1 MFEKINI
8 FNVIRLTL
16 ISLIY
21 ALAPISINA
30 ADRYW
35 VAVNDGTEKYWHDNA
50 NWSSS
55 SGGAG
60 GASAPTRSS
69 DKAYF
74 DNNSTVNVKLGSDV
88 TKINQLRV
96 TGTYTGTIDLNG
108 YQLGSKNNIV
118 IHNGTILISGN
129 SLLQTWRDFYLY
141 SGGTVTAS
149 GNGSKIKVRN
159 NLHIWGTLT
168 APNGG
173 NNRFI
178 LKGGFNLYNSGTFNH
193 NNGTVTMSPR
203 WRGTVGA
210 AIRIDAGPGIGRNFY
225 NLTKSGNKN
234 VTITTNDIKI
244 ENNLTTSGVGK
255 IRAQSNDIKIG
266 GNLSLGNANNLV
278 PGTGTVEFN
287 GTSAQTIDSKASF
300 YKLTI
305 SNSSVSLLRSAN
317 ISNILRIRPGATLD
331 INGNS
336 LTASV
341 LFNNGNL
348 QLSGSET
355 LSITTKDTDSGTITY
370 NGTATGLKYG
380 NTYYNLTLNT
390 SGTMT
395 LNDDLDVNG
404 SLTITDGTLN
414 AANNNINVAGNWTNN
429 DSFISGTGKVTFY
442 GDSLIVTGGTADTND
457 FYNVTLAG
465 IRGTQSNNDIDIDN
479 NFEITS
485 SGTWYTSCLAMNV
498 GGNTNTGSGS
508 IATTLTPS
516 VSNFDPPNTDT
527 GVPVDS
533 NLTLTFNTDI
543 RKTNNDPITDAD
555 LVNNL
560 ITLKENDANGANIE
574 FDASINSTK
583 KIITINPKSDFS
595 SEQVIYV
602 AMSAAVENSCDTAMV
617 SVASASFTTAD
628 ITGPTHEWSPA
639 NTQTGVAV
647 DTNITLTFNEA
658 VRRNDNNGSE
668 LTNSIV
674 KELISLKENDENG
687 DDIPFD
693 ATIDAEKK
701 IITIN
706 PTIDFLSEQVI
717 YAAIEETVE
726 DSSGNPNIASSISFT
741 AKDIITP
748 EITFSPLNGDINVPS
763 NAVIELTF
771 TEEIRKTDDNPIT
784 DSNLINPLIVLK
796 ENDAS
801 GNNIPFSASIDTS
814 KKSIIIT
821 PDDDFLSEQVVYVAI
836 ETVEDDA
843 DNAISASTATFTVR
857 KIGVDDT
864 TPPTITFIPNDATSG
879 VVKNTNIE
887 LRFNEAIR
895 NHDINNSAL
904 NNDNIDSLITLKD
917 TNNDGSAI
925 TFDATINSANTIIT
939 INPTSDFSSEQVIYV
954 AIGATVEDS
963 YDNVIIASSATFT
976 TIDSIAPTNSF
987 APQDMENLVPVTEN
1001 ITITFNEA
1009 IRNKNNTILTN
1020 SNVDALITL
1029 KDTDEN
1035 GADISFNAT
1044 IDSNK
1049 KIITINPDDNFSSE
1063 QIVYVGISAT
1073 VEDYAD
1079 NVINSSYITFTA
1091 ADSTA
1096 PNLDFTPA
1104 DSTNGIA
1111 VNSDITIAFDEPIRN
1126 IDNSTITDLNVDD
1139 LIALKSTNSSGTDIA
1154 FDAVIDNSRQL
1165 ITISPNSDFSSEQII
1180 YVAIGATV
1188 EDSSDNAIS
1197 QSSITFTAADET
1209 APTVAFVPPDTSS
1222 CVPISSNVSLTFN
1235 EAVRNSDNS
1244 EITNSNVGSLIT
1256 LEYTSDN
1263 SPVGFDASINSD
1275 KKIITINPNSDFIS
1289 GEVVNVAIETVEDLS
1304 DNSMSATSGTFCV
1317 VDSTPP
1323 VVTFSPANLS
1333 TMVAQ
1338 NTDII
1343 LTFDEEI
1350 RLVDNS
1356 ALNNTNVDSLITLK
1370 ENDATGNDIAF
1381 NATIDAENKVITIDL
1396 VNDLSSNQIVY
1407 VAIGATVEDTYD
1419 NIISSTSATFTT
1431 GDSLPPTVSID
1442 AVITASIATNSD
1454 ITFTFS
1460 EPVRNLDNSALS
1472 NANVS
1477 SLITLKDTDNTGF
1490 DIPFT
1495 ATINSA
1501 KTIITIDPT
1510 SNFSSQQIVYAA
1522 IGASVEDYADNA
1534 LPASSK
1540 TFTAEYLKTEL
1551 QNPLNEKDVN
1561 GLIEAQIESAK
1572 RFAHHSTTAVLKRME
1587 WLRRHRNE
1595 NNISRQGINFN
1606 FANPAMAEITQLS
1619 NSINKTSNL
1628 LKNNWAIWSEGSI
1641 TFGEI
1646 EGTNTSSII
1655 GMKSNG
1661 VTLGID
1667 KKINKNQMYGFAIR
1681 IEGDKN
1687 DIGNS
1692 GTKINTD
1699 GYSFSI
1705 YGTRPVTDNSY
1716 IDSNIGIGRL
1726 KTNSERVHQSGIL
1739 SGTREGEQIFG
1750 SVAFSKEAT
1759 LYDKESPLTLSF
1771 YGRLDAAYTRLKRY
1785 SETGTIAALN
1795 FGDQNIETARGS
1807 IGMLADDKFKFKEI
1821 TFTPNARLEYG
1832 WDFTNITDAILSYII
1847 YPNTNYTLV
1856 NHQKKKSNIRV
1867 GLGFDIELGKSILF
1881 MADFERN
1888 EINKNNSENTAS
1900 IGLSFIPNPKSEFDL
1915 SFKKINNS
1923 SNQFELSFNKIL
1935 KDNWTYNLGFG
1946 VYEKSNSKLNTDLSF
1961 STKINF

>member
-1 MFEKINI
+1 MNPRGTGYTINI
-8 FNVIRLTL
+8 E
-16 ISLIY
+16 
-21 ALAPISINA
+21 
-30 ADRYW
+30 D
-35 VAVNDGTEKYWHDNA
+35 
-50 NWSSS
+50 
-55 SGGAG
+55 
-60 GASAPTRSS
+60 
-69 DKAYF
+69 
-74 DNNSTVNVKLGSDV
+74 
-88 TKINQLRV
+88 
-96 TGTYTGTIDLNG
+96 
-108 YQLGSKNNIV
+108 
-118 IHNGTILISGN
+118 
-129 SLLQTWRDFYLY
+129 
-141 SGGTVTAS
+141 
-149 GNGSKIKVRN
+149 
-159 NLHIWGTLT
+159 
-168 APNGG
+168 
-173 NNRFI
+173 
-178 LKGGFNLYNSGTFNH
+178 
-193 NNGTVTMSPR
+193 
-203 WRGTVGA
+203 
-210 AIRIDAGPGIGRNFY
+210 GPGTNRNFY
-225 NLTKSGNKN
+225 NLEKTANR
-234 VTITTNDIKI
+234 T
-244 ENNLTTSGVGK
+244 LTL
-255 IRAQSNDIKIG
+255 SNDIEIENDFLIRKGIVQAQSHDITIK
-266 GNLSLGNANNLV
+266 GNWLISQASNFQ
-278 PGTGTVEFN
+278 PGTGNVIFE
-287 GTSAQTIDSKASF
+287 GSSLQTIDGPTNFKA
-300 YKLTI
+300 LTI
-305 SNSSVSLLRSAN
+305 SSPNVSLLDN
-317 ISNILRIRPGATLD
+317 TNVSNTLK
-331 INGNS
+331 INSGGS
-336 LTASV
+336 LDVNGKTLIASTLV
-341 LFNNGNL
+341 NGGKL
-348 QLSGSET
+348 QLSGSES
-355 LSITTKDTDSGTITY
+355 LNITTKDIDTGTITY
-370 NGTATGLKYG
+370 DGTATGLNYG
-380 NTYYNLTLNT
+380 NTYFNLELDT

-395 LNDDLDVNG
+395 LNADLDVNG
-404 SLTITDGTLN
+404 DLIITNGTLDVS
-414 AANNNINVAGNWTNN
+414 NNNRNINVAGDWSNSGTFISRSGMVTFDGSSTVTTGGIANAHNFHHVTLSGTSAIQSTNAIDIEGNFTINSTGTWNTNN
-429 DSFISGTGKVTFY
+429 LCMTVNGTT
-442 GDSLIVTGGTADTND
+442 T
-457 FYNVTLAG
+457 
-465 IRGTQSNNDIDIDN
+465 
-479 NFEITS
+479 
-485 SGTWYTSCLAMNV
+485 
-498 GGNTNTGSGS
+498 TGSGS
-508 IATTLTPS
+508 LINPIPTLSSSTPSDNATGVAVDANIVLTFSEAVDVESGNITIKKSSDNSTVESIDVTSTLVAGTGTTTITINPTNNLASLTSYYLNIDATAFDDSASNSYAGITDATTLSFTSADVDAPTII
-516 VSNFDPPNTDT
+516 FDPPNL
-527 GVPVDS
+527 S
-533 NLTLTFNTDI
+533 NNVAITSNITLTFNEAIRNIDDSLLTDSNI
-543 RKTNNDPITDAD
+543 SSLIVLKNS
-555 LVNNL
+555 NL
-560 ITLKENDANGANIE
+560 SGSDIP
-574 FDASINSTK
+574 FASTIDTTK
-583 KIITINPKSDFS
+583 KIITINPTSNFS
-595 SEQVIYV
+595 SEQVVYV
-602 AMSAAVENSCDTAMV
+602 AIGPIVEDSSDNVITA
-617 SVASASFTTAD
+617 SSIIFTAAD
-628 ITGPTHEWSPA
+628 INPPIIIFDPIDSA
-639 NTQTGVAV
+639 DNIAIAS
-647 DTNITLTFNEA
+647 NITLTFNEA
-658 VRRNDNNGSE
+658 IRNTNDTLLTDSNVDSLITLKDSDLSGS
-668 LTNSIV
+668 N
-674 KELISLKENDENG
+674 ISFN
-687 DDIPFD
+687 
-693 ATIDAEKK
+693 ATIDSAKK
-701 IITIN
+701 VITIN
-706 PTIDFLSEQVI
+706 PT
-717 YAAIEETVE
+717 
-726 DSSGNPNIASSISFT
+726 NN
-741 AKDIITP
+741 
-748 EITFSPLNGDINVPS
+748 FS
-763 NAVIELTF
+763 
-771 TEEIRKTDDNPIT
+771 
-784 DSNLINPLIVLK
+784 
-796 ENDAS
+796 
-801 GNNIPFSASIDTS
+801 
-814 KKSIIIT
+814 
-821 PDDDFLSEQVVYVAI
+821 SEQVVYVAI
-836 ETVEDDA
+836 
-843 DNAISASTATFTVR
+843 
-857 KIGVDDT
+857 G
-864 TPPTITFIPNDATSG
+864 P
-879 VVKNTNIE
+879 
-887 LRFNEAIR
+887 
-895 NHDINNSAL
+895 
-904 NNDNIDSLITLKD
+904 
-917 TNNDGSAI
+917 
-925 TFDATINSANTIIT
+925 
-939 INPTSDFSSEQVIYV
+939 
-954 AIGATVEDS
+954 TVEDS
-963 YDNVIIASSATFT
+963 SDNA
-976 TIDSIAPTNSF
+976 
-987 APQDMENLVPVTEN
+987 
-1001 ITITFNEA
+1001 ITI
-1009 IRNKNNTILTN
+1009 
-1020 SNVDALITL
+1020 
-1029 KDTDEN
+1029 
-1035 GADISFNAT
+1035 
-1044 IDSNK
+1044 
-1049 KIITINPDDNFSSE
+1049 SS
-1063 QIVYVGISAT
+1063 T
-1073 VEDYAD
+1073 
-1079 NVINSSYITFTA
+1079 TFTA

-1096 PNLDFTPA
+1096 PILDFTPA
-1104 DSTNGIA
+1104 DSTTGVA
-1111 VNSDITIAFDEPIRN
+1111 VNSDITIFFDELIRN
-1126 IDNSTITDLNVDD
+1126 KDNSSITDSNVDS
-1139 LIALKSTNSSGTDIA
+1139 LISLRTTNSSGADIA
-1154 FDAVIDNSRQL
+1154 FDAVIDNSKQL
-1165 ITISPNSDFSSEQII
+1165 ITINPNNNFSSEQVV
-1180 YVAIGATV
+1180 YVAIGPTV
-1188 EDSSDNAIS
+1188 EDSSDNLIS

-1209 APTVAFVPPDTSS
+1209 APTVAFVPPDSS
-1222 CVPISSNVSLTFN
+1222 NCVPISSNVSLTFS
-1235 EAVRNSDNS
+1235 ESVRNTDNS
-1244 EITNSNVGSLIT
+1244 EITNSNVRSLIT
-1256 LEYTSDN
+1256 LEYTSDG
-1263 SPVGFDASINSD
+1263 SPIGFNASINSD

-1419 NIISSTSATFTT
+1419 NIISQTSATFTT

-1561 GLIEAQIESAK
+1561 GLIEAQIETAK

-1595 NNISRQGINFN
+1595 NNISRQGINLN

-1687 DIGNS
+1687 DIGSS

-1856 NHQKKKSNIRV
+1856 NHQKKMSNIRV